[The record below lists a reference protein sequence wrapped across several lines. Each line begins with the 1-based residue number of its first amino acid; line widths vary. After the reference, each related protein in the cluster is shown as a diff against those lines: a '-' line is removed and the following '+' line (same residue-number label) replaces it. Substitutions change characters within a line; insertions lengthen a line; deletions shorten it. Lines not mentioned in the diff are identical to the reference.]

1 MIRMGGTCVNKST
14 HIVKIISDIQECVV
28 FAGISSCLLHSVELL
43 ELWCVSQFIN
53 RIHTKYKYY
62 TTYVIQYINTR
73 HYIVHTSKPIINY
86 KFELNM

>member
-1 MIRMGGTCVNKST
+1 MGGTSVNKSK

-28 FAGISSCLLHSVELL
+28 FAGISSCLIHSVEQ

-62 TTYVIQYINTR
+62 TTYLIQYISTR
-73 HYIVHTSKPIINY
+73 HYIVRTSKPIINY